1 MTAVEL
7 DKEKGPI
14 YSRYDRD
21 RPENYSAV
29 VDYAA
34 PPRTSEEIQFML
46 AHKITPN
53 QADPNDMR
61 PGSSRT
67 YQEGTTTLPTFLQAL
82 NASMSQRTAG
92 QSADGQNKANQAPYW
107 AGQRGHTRRTEALS
121 KAALVGIIF
130 WVLFMFLSMLMSIRG
145 D

>member
-1 MTAVEL
+1 MEL

-21 RPENYSAV
+21 RLENYSAV

-34 PPRTSEEIQFML
+34 PPRTSDEIQFML

-61 PGSSRT
+61 PSASQT
-67 YQEGTTTLPTFLQAL
+67 YQ
-82 NASMSQRTAG
+82 ASSW
-92 QSADGQNKANQAPYW
+92 P
-107 AGQRGHTRRTEALS
+107 GQRRNTKRTPAQNR
-121 KAALVGIIF
+121 AALVGVIIWF
-130 WVLFMFLSMLMSIRG
+130 LFIVASMLMSLFKK
-145 D
+145 

>member
-1 MTAVEL
+1 MEL
-7 DKEKGPI
+7 DKERGPI

-34 PPRTSEEIQFML
+34 PPRTTEEIQFML

-61 PGSSRT
+61 PSTSQR
-67 YQEGTTTLPTFLQAL
+67 YQEGATTPPTFLQAL
-82 NASMSQRTAG
+82 NATMAQRTAG
-92 QSADGQNKANQAPYW
+92 QSVDSQNKANQASYW
-107 AGQRGHTRRTEALS
+107 PGQRRGAERTVAQRR
-121 KAALVGIIF
+121 AALVGVVIWFLFII
-130 WVLFMFLSMLMSIRG
+130 VSMLMSLFKK
-145 D
+145 